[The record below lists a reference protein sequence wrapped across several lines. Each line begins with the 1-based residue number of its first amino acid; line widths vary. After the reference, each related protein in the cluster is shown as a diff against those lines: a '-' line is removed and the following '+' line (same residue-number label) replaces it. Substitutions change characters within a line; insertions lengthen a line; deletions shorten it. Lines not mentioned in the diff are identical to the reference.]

1 MVNVREV
8 PACTNEQKETI
19 RQQRVCD
26 KAQCRVP
33 ESDILFQKLFEGNV
47 MGHVSDESSHSL
59 SQGHEE
65 ELKTLKEKI
74 SVLSSEVQIANEKT
88 ANADCFLKVAEK
100 YAELYFCVSILSG
113 HSFMQ
118 NAIIYSK
125 EDALWTFKITF
136 RYGIN

>member
-26 KAQCRVP
+26 KAQCRVL
-33 ESDILFQKLFEGNV
+33 ELDILFQKLFEGNV

-65 ELKTLKEKI
+65 ELKTL
-74 SVLSSEVQIANEKT
+74 
-88 ANADCFLKVAEK
+88 
-100 YAELYFCVSILSG
+100 
-113 HSFMQ
+113 
-118 NAIIYSK
+118 
-125 EDALWTFKITF
+125 
-136 RYGIN
+136 